1 LLNLTCTTKINM
13 TVLLAED
20 EQIAAKHLTNLLD
33 EIGFAYDAL
42 EHVRSVQ
49 ELRQWLASNHE
60 PDLMLLDIQLKDGVS
75 LDVFD
80 ELKITTPVIF
90 ITAYD
95 EYAIKAFKAN
105 SLNYLLKPLDKEDLR
120 NALNKYR
127 EVVNFYHHSPA
138 QAKGEKKER
147 IVVKKGTSRLSIP
160 INSIA
165 FFYAEMKLTFAVD
178 FEGTRYLL
186 DYNLSQIEQQLD
198 KKIFFRVSRQTIANI
213 NAIKEFKSIEFS
225 KIELYLV
232 KNNYIKDAIVI
243 SQFTA
248 PDFKKWINNL

>member
-1 LLNLTCTTKINM
+1 M

-33 EIGFAYDAL
+33 EIGFAYDSL

-49 ELRQWLASNHE
+49 ELRQWLSSNTE

-80 ELKITTPVIF
+80 ELKVTAPVIF

-120 NALNKYR
+120 NALNKYK
-127 EVVNFYHHSPA
+127 EIIDFYHHSPT
-138 QAKGEKKER
+138 QTKGEKKER
-147 IVVKKGTSRLSIP
+147 IVVKKGASRLS
-160 INSIA
+160 
-165 FFYAEMKLTFAVD
+165 
-178 FEGTRYLL
+178 
-186 DYNLSQIEQQLD
+186 
-198 KKIFFRVSRQTIANI
+198 
-213 NAIKEFKSIEFS
+213 
-225 KIELYLV
+225 
-232 KNNYIKDAIVI
+232 
-243 SQFTA
+243 
-248 PDFKKWINNL
+248 

>member
-1 LLNLTCTTKINM
+1 M

-20 EQIAAKHLTNLLD
+20 ELIAAKHLINLLD
-33 EIGFAYDAL
+33 EVGFAYDSL

-49 ELRQWLASNHE
+49 ELRQWLNNNPE

-75 LDVFD
+75 LEIFD
-80 ELKITTPVIF
+80 DLKTSTPVIF

-95 EYAIKAFKAN
+95 EYAIKSFKAN
-105 SLNYLLKPLDKEDLR
+105 SLNYLLKPLDREELR
-120 NALNKYR
+120 KALNKYT
-127 EVVNFYHHSPA
+127 EIINFYHHNPA
-138 QAKGEKKER
+138 LVKGEKKER
-147 IVVKKGTSRLSIP
+147 IVVKKGAARLSVP
-160 INSIA
+160 ITSIA

-178 FEGTRYLL
+178 FEGSRYLL
-186 DYNLSQIEQQLD
+186 DYNLSQVEQQLD
-198 KKIFFRVSRQTIANI
+198 KKAFFRVSRQIIANI

-225 KIELYLV
+225 KIELYLT
-232 KNNYIKDAIVI
+232 KNNYIKDSIII

>member
-1 LLNLTCTTKINM
+1 M

-33 EIGFAYDAL
+33 EVGFTYDNL
-42 EHVRSVQ
+42 ELVRSVH
-49 ELRQWLASNHE
+49 ELRQWLTEHPE

-75 LDVFD
+75 LEVFD
-80 ELKITTPVIF
+80 EMKLSAPVIF

-95 EYAIKAFKAN
+95 EYAIKSFKAN
-105 SLNYLLKPLDKEDLR
+105 SLNYLLKPLDKEELR
-120 NALNKYR
+120 KALNKYT
-127 EVVNFYHHSPA
+127 EVVNFYNHSPG
-138 QAKGEKKER
+138 QPRPEKKER
-147 IVVKKGTSRLSIP
+147 IVVKKGASRLSIP
-160 INSIA
+160 ISTIA

-178 FEGTRYLL
+178 FDGSRYLL
-186 DYNLSQIEQQLD
+186 DYNLSQVEQQLD
-198 KKIFFRVSRQTIANI
+198 RKVFFRVSRQTIANI
-213 NAIKEFKSIEFS
+213 NAIKEFRSIEFS

-232 KNNYIKDAIVI
+232 KNNYLKDSIII

>member
-1 LLNLTCTTKINM
+1 M
-13 TVLLAED
+13 TILLAED
-20 EQIAAKHLTNLLD
+20 EQIAAKYLTNLLD
-33 EIGFAYDAL
+33 EIGFAYDKL
-42 EHVRSVQ
+42 EHLRSVQ
-49 ELRQWLASNHE
+49 ELKHWLANNPE

-75 LDVFD
+75 LEVFD
-80 ELKITTPVIF
+80 DLKIAVPVIF

-120 NALNKYR
+120 HALNKYK
-127 EVVNFYHHSPA
+127 EIVNFYHHSPA
-138 QAKGEKKER
+138 QQKGEKKER
-147 IVVKKGTSRLSIP
+147 IVVKKGVSRLSIP

-198 KKIFFRVSRQTIANI
+198 RKTFFRVSRQVIANI

-225 KIELYLV
+225 KIELYLI

-248 PDFKKWINNL
+248 PDFKRWINNL